1 MPGGPRVGCCEPPA
15 APPPEPGGCFPAV
28 TARKREPVGVGDV
41 PGWLWQPPP
50 PPLPEAH
57 PPPWEGSSI
66 THVPILK
73 FEASRPWKWD
83 QTAVRS
89 RNEAKQTAHPRVLRA
104 RRSEAQ
110 TVGDTGGFYSHA
122 PTHPP
127 RAHGTTYLPPSPP
140 RSPAAEGCPCCAAEP
155 GPTAGGRRGSPPG
168 SGGVPTGQWGSPP
181 DEGSPPDKGFP
192 PDKGVSVGR
201 GSPPGRGSRR
211 AGRPHRA
218 KGGPHRAKGDPA
230 GQKGVPSGQG
240 VPNGPRSQR
249 QPRRPVSPSRTDI
262 TQRGLKAPRR
272 GRRWGDTHRGWGGSR
287 VGVGRGVDGGDR
299 AGVSRGT
306 DAGGCQVTG
315 GRAGS
320 S

>member
-1 MPGGPRVGCCEPPA
+1 M
-15 APPPEPGGCFPAV
+15 
-28 TARKREPVGVGDV
+28 TREDF
-41 PGWLWQPPP
+41 
-50 PPLPEAH
+50 
-57 PPPWEGSSI
+57 I
-66 THVPILK
+66 
-73 FEASRPWKWD
+73 
-83 QTAVRS
+83 
-89 RNEAKQTAHPRVLRA
+89 
-104 RRSEAQ
+104 
-110 TVGDTGGFYSHA
+110 

-127 RAHGTTYLPPSPP
+127 THPEPTAPLTSHPARREVLQLKAAHAALPSP
-140 RSPAAEGCPCCAAEP
+140 AL
-155 GPTAGGRRGSPPG
+155 RRGAK
-168 SGGVPTGQWGSPP
+168 GVPTGQWGSPP
-181 DEGSPPDKGFP
+181 EEGSPPDKGFP

-211 AGRPHRA
+211 AGGPHRA

-240 VPNGPRSQR
+240 VPHGPRSQR